1 MKLKVILV
9 VFLFA
14 IWSVISGWYYVCI
27 IKQSGQDFSSLVGAK
42 VSPIHFKINGSA
54 PVVGHNFDSLK
65 NNLLRRLGENNVLLI
80 TGICDSSEV
89 GTTSY
94 RNLGLAR
101 ALATKYLFRDVND
114 NRIILASNIGILPIQ
129 DGFLDAITFS
139 ILLRNEFIE
148 ETSTGVILR
157 FNDEDLE
164 ENLPTKLEA
173 YLTYLSIEKRRN
185 SMEIIGQTESTAHD
199 KGPNN
204 LGLKAAYAI
213 KKLLIRRGVDSTN
226 LKVLSMGNLEPII
239 HNPRDSSAVFN
250 NRVEIRIN

>member
-9 VFLFA
+9 VFLFV

-27 IKQSGQDFSSLVGAK
+27 IKQSGQDFSSLVVTK
-42 VSPIHFKINGSA
+42 ESPVHFKINGSA
-54 PVVGHNFDSLK
+54 PIVGHNFDSLK

-114 NRIILASNIGILPIQ
+114 NRIVLASNIGILPIQ
-129 DGFLDAITFS
+129 GGFLDAVTFS
-139 ILLRNEFIE
+139 ILIRNEYIE

-157 FNDEDLE
+157 YNDEDLE
-164 ENLPTKLEA
+164 ENLPTKLDA

-185 SMEIIGQTESTAHD
+185 TMEIM
-199 KGPNN
+199 
-204 LGLKAAYAI
+204 GLKEAYTI
-213 KKLLIRRGVDSTN
+213 KKLLINRGVDSTN
-226 LKVLSMGNLEPII
+226 LKVLEMRDLKSLEDASK
-239 HNPRDSSAVFN
+239 DSSAMFT

>member
-1 MKLKVILV
+1 MEGV
-9 VFLFA
+9 
-14 IWSVISGWYYVCI
+14 
-27 IKQSGQDFSSLVGAK
+27 
-42 VSPIHFKINGSA
+42 
-54 PVVGHNFDSLK
+54 
-65 NNLLRRLGENNVLLI
+65 
-80 TGICDSSEV
+80 
-89 GTTSY
+89 
-94 RNLGLAR
+94 
-101 ALATKYLFRDVND
+101 
-114 NRIILASNIGILPIQ
+114 
-129 DGFLDAITFS
+129 TFS
-139 ILLRNEFIE
+139 ILLRNEYIE

-185 SMEIIGQTESTAHD
+185 TMEIMGQTKSTAHD

-204 LGLKAAYAI
+204 LGLKAADAI
-213 KKLLIRRGVDSTN
+213 KKLLIRRGMDSTN

>member
-27 IKQSGQDFSSLVGAK
+27 IKQSGQDFSSLVSK
-42 VSPIHFKINGSA
+42 KESPIHFKINRSA
-54 PVVGHNFDSLK
+54 PIVGHDFDSLK

-89 GTTSY
+89 GSTRY
-94 RNLGLAR
+94 KNLGFAR

-114 NRIILASNIGILPIQ
+114 NRIVLASNIGMLPIQ
-129 DGFLDAITFS
+129 DGFLDAVTFS
-139 ILLRNEFIE
+139 ILSRNEYIE

-157 FNDEDLE
+157 FNNEDLE

-185 SMEIIGQTESTAHD
+185 TMEIM
-199 KGPNN
+199 
-204 LGLKAAYAI
+204 GLKEAYAI
-213 KKLLIRRGVDSTN
+213 KKLLINRGMDSSN
-226 LKVLSMGNLEPII
+226 LKVLEMGDLKSLEDA
-239 HNPRDSSAVFN
+239 NKDSSAMFS

>member
-1 MKLKVILV
+1 MKLKVTLV
-9 VFLFA
+9 VLLFA

-114 NRIILASNIGILPIQ
+114 NRIVLASNIGILPIQ
-129 DGFLDAITFS
+129 DGLLDAVTFS
-139 ILLRNEFIE
+139 ILIRNEYIE

-164 ENLPTKLEA
+164 EDLPTKLDA

-185 SMEIIGQTESTAHD
+185 TIEIM
-199 KGPNN
+199 
-204 LGLKAAYAI
+204 GLKEAYTI
-213 KKLLIRRGVDSTN
+213 KKLLIHRGVDSTN
-226 LKVLSMGNLEPII
+226 LKVLEMGDLKSLEDE
-239 HNPRDSSAVFN
+239 NKDSSAMFS